1 MVYLEVKMNKRI
13 NNMGFLIQIVLV
25 FLTLIFL
32 IISFLDNKFYIVL
45 KSLMIFDMFVLAYNN
60 QKIYKRKYMTI
71 IYIIFAI
78 IVFASI
84 ING

>member
-1 MVYLEVKMNKRI
+1 MNKRI